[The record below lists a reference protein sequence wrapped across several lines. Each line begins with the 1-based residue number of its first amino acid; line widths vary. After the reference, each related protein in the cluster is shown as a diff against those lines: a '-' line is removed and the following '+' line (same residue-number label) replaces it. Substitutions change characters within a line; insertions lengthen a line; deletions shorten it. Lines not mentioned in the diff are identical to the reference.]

1 MEVHIYG
8 ISISLGVRFQAENSS
23 GVVVVVAIK
32 GRYGKY
38 EWLTILFDRR
48 EEGFRSL
55 QL

>member
-8 ISISLGVRFQAENSS
+8 ISISLGVGFQAENSS
-23 GVVVVVAIK
+23 GVVVMAIK

-38 EWLTILFDRR
+38 GWLTILLDRR
-48 EEGFRSL
+48 KEGFRSL